1 MSKRQKWVR
10 DKNGYFTE
18 EKNPNYKYMKL
29 YSTLVQGKVNTE
41 MIYVYYTRKNITLI
55 ILNFG
60 DFVEKQELW
69 YTEVGM

>member
-1 MSKRQKWVR
+1 MSKRQKWIFHR
-10 DKNGYFTE
+10 R
-18 EKNPNYKYMKL
+18 KNPNYKYMKL

-60 DFVEKQELW
+60 DFVEEQEL
-69 YTEVGM
+69 